1 MLAGPASTAVVVGRC
16 GCAPPTIDLETDMD
30 ADAVDAGR
38 LHRLE
43 LVYYGDPPTAWPP
56 PGSLAASTPRV
67 T

>member
-1 MLAGPASTAVVVGRC
+1 
-16 GCAPPTIDLETDMD
+16 MD
-30 ADAVDAGR
+30 ADAADAGR

-43 LVYYGDPPTAWPP
+43 IVYYGDPPTAWPP